1 MRIAVIGHVEHVTIA
16 RVAALPA
23 PGEIAHLDQTVVIAG
38 GGGGI
43 AFAQLAKA
51 DADVH
56 LFTAFGNDDAAREV
70 ERQVVSASA
79 TVHAARREQPH
90 TRDVVLVTP
99 DGQRTIV
106 VIGGPLH
113 PRRTDDLP
121 WDVLASCDAAYF
133 TGQDPETIVAAR
145 AAKLLVVT
153 ARRREALLRSGVRAD
168 VVVGSAYDT
177 REASVLADYSQPP
190 GALVM
195 TEHERGGYVETPD
208 GITRFAAAQ
217 APARIEGTYGAGD
230 TFAGA
235 LTWYMARGLSIA
247 DACAQAA
254 VHAAAVLGD
263 VNPLVAQRRL
273 A

>member
-1 MRIAVIGHVEHVTIA
+1 VRIAVIGHVEHVTIA
-16 RVAALPA
+16 RVAALPS
-23 PGEIAHLDQTVVIAG
+23 PGEIAHLDSPLVVAG

-43 AFAQLAKA
+43 AFAQLAKS
-51 DADVH
+51 DAEIH
-56 LFTAFGNDDAAREV
+56 LFTAFGNDDAGREV
-70 ERQVVSASA
+70 ERHVRGTRAHM
-79 TVHAARREQPH
+79 HAALRDEPH
-90 TRDVVLVTP
+90 TRDLVLVTP

-106 VIGGPLH
+106 VIGEPLH

-121 WDVLASCDAAYF
+121 WDVLAACDAAYF

-177 REASVLADYSQPP
+177 REASVLADYPQPP
-190 GALVM
+190 RALVM
-195 TEHERGGYVETPD
+195 TEHERGGYVETAE
-208 GITRFAAAQ
+208 GIVRFAAAP
-217 APARIEGTYGAGD
+217 APESIAGTYGAGD

-235 LTWYMARGLSIA
+235 LTWYMARGLPVI
-247 DACAQAA
+247 DACGRAA

-263 VNPLVAQRRL
+263 VDPVLVQVRL
-273 A
+273 T